1 MGKFPGFWLRL
12 VMADSTVIEVRHRG
26 GRRGFEIKI
35 RGPVSEILSLRGFGH
50 SYGYI
55 SLALLKNL
63 GT

>member
-1 MGKFPGFWLRL
+1 
-12 VMADSTVIEVRHRG
+12 MADSTVIEVRHRG

-55 SLALLKNL
+55 RLALLKNL

>member
-1 MGKFPGFWLRL
+1 
-12 VMADSTVIEVRHRG
+12 MADSTVIEVRHRV